1 MSLDWFRA
9 LREVV
14 LSSLRDSGLPFP
26 VDRSVCNG
34 WREGLAFDEG
44 VGTIL
49 YTSCLYQLAPVIER
63 AVAELERFG
72 VTKGGAL
79 ARLAVVG
86 AKVFGKALLRP
97 SDEDVNRAYGVIR
110 SIYRMLRS
118 LGVRFR
124 VLDKEPYS
132 GALLYELGFVDDF
145 ADYARE
151 VYKVFRDNNV
161 NEVITID
168 PHTQYTLEKLYPRYV
183 PEFNIKVRSYLDY
196 LDSGRVR
203 VRLSE
208 FVFHD
213 SCLYARYL
221 NKYDLIRG
229 LVRGK
234 ADVREDPV
242 LTGRDTSHCCG
253 GPIESTYPGIATKI
267 AANRVRELVRLSRN
281 IVVQCPICYVNLRR
295 GSQGI
300 DGVKIYDLAEVME
313 VTG

>member
-1 MSLDWFRA
+1 MTFVFLYLDNIA
-9 LREVV
+9 LTSFSAA
-14 LSSLRDSGLPFP
+14 SS
-26 VDRSVCNG
+26 
-34 WREGLAFDEG
+34 
-44 VGTIL
+44 
-49 YTSCLYQLAPVIER
+49 TSR
-63 AVAELERFG
+63 
-72 VTKGGAL
+72 GAL
-79 ARLAVVG
+79 ARLAAVG
-86 AKVFGKALLRP
+86 TKVFGRVLLRP
-97 SDEDVNRAYGVIR
+97 GDEDVNRAYGVIR

-145 ADYARE
+145 ANYARE
-151 VYKVFRDNNV
+151 VYRVFRDNNV

-183 PEFNIKVRSYLDY
+183 PEFNIRVRSYLDY
-196 LDSGRVR
+196 LDPGRVR

-253 GPIESTYPGIATKI
+253 GPIESTYPGIAGRI

-300 DGVKIYDLAEVME
+300 DGVRIYDLAEVIE
-313 VTG
+313 VGG